1 MLKILV
7 TGGAGYV
14 GSICSAELMKRGH
27 SVTVIDN
34 LSTGHPEAVPEG
46 ADFQEIDIGD
56 EKHVMRLLAKSDFD
70 VVFHFAAKA
79 LIPESVTNPGTFF
92 DNNLAAGIVFL
103 ECLRKAGVRNFIFS
117 STAAVY
123 GNPTRIPIQEDD
135 PKNPVNAYGE
145 SKLALER
152 VLQWYCSAYD
162 WSVVAFRYF
171 NACGSMEG
179 HGERHDPET
188 HIIPLLLQAAMGRR
202 PFFEIYGDDYPTPDG
217 SCLRDYVHVL
227 DIAEAHVAALKR
239 FNIPGFK
246 AFNLGTGRSHS
257 VKEICRVVEQV
268 TGKHLPLRVG
278 PRRLGDPA
286 VLCAS
291 PEAISA
297 ELGWKAVHSDLENI
311 VESAWEWE
319 QACCRSSSTHS
330 RSVAFVPER

>member
-1 MLKILV
+1 MLRILV

-14 GSICSAELMKRGH
+14 GSVCSAELMKRGH

-34 LSTGHPEAVPEG
+34 LSTGHPDAVPEG
-46 ADFQEIDIGD
+46 VEFFRVDIGD
-56 EKHVMRLLAKSDFD
+56 ADRVSKLLAKGHFD

-92 DNNLAAGIVFL
+92 DNNLAAGIVFI
-103 ECLRKAGVRNFIFS
+103 ECLRKAGVRNFVFS

-123 GNPTRIPIQEDD
+123 GNPTRVPIREDD
-135 PKNPVNAYGE
+135 PKDPVNAYGE

-152 VLQWYCSAYD
+152 VLQWYCSAYG

-171 NACGSMEG
+171 NACGSIEG
-179 HGERHDPET
+179 HGEMHDPET
-188 HIIPLLLQAAMGRR
+188 HIIPLLLQAITGKR

-227 DIAEAHVAALKR
+227 DIAEAHVLALQKL
-239 FNIPGFK
+239 NVPGFR
-246 AFNLGTGRSHS
+246 AFNLGTGCSHT
-257 VKEICRVVEQV
+257 VKEICRVVEKV
-268 TGKHLPLRVG
+268 TGRRIPLRVG

-297 ELGWKAVHSDLENI
+297 DLGWKAVHSDLEEI
-311 VESAWEWE
+311 VESAWAWE
-319 QACCRSSSTHS
+319 QAGGGARKSAAAL
-330 RSVAFVPER
+330 VEEP